1 MERAV
6 GYVRLS
12 KEDFNKG
19 VLDESESIIN
29 QRKFISDYAA
39 EQGWELK
46 KIYADEDISGSDRD
60 RPEFNQMILDAYAG

>member
-39 EQGWELK
+39 EQGW
-46 KIYADEDISGSDRD
+46 DR
-60 RPEFNQMILDAYAG
+60 QGA